1 MSFEIPRRQ
10 YADLYG
16 PTTGDRIRLADT
28 ELFLEIEKDLTVY
41 GEEVVFGGGKVIRDG
56 MGQNGQAT
64 RDGDRPEDDVPD
76 TVITNAVIL
85 DYTGIYKA
93 DVALRDGHI
102 LRIGKAGNPQITDGV
117 DIVIGASTEI
127 IAGERKI
134 LTAGGIDT
142 HIHFISPD
150 QVATALTSGVTTMI
164 GGGTGPAEGTKA
176 TTVTPG
182 KWHIHRMLQAAEAF
196 PMNIGLFGKGH
207 ASAVE
212 PLAEQIRAGAIGL
225 KVHEDWGST
234 TSSIDMSLTVADEY
248 DVQVAIHTD
257 TLNEC
262 GFVEDTI
269 RAINGRVIHT
279 FHTEG
284 AGGGHA
290 PDIIKIAGM
299 PNVLPASTNPTLPYT
314 RNTIEEHLDMLMV
327 CHHLNPDI
335 PEDVA
340 FADSRIRAETIAA
353 EDVLQDMGIFS
364 ITSSDSQ
371 AMGRVGEVITR
382 TWQVADKMK
391 KQRGILAADGGA
403 DLGADGSASGHGNAG
418 SDNFRLKRYVAKYT
432 INPALAQGIADT
444 VGSVEEGKFAD
455 LVLWDPAF
463 FGVKPELVLK
473 GGQIAYALM
482 GDANAS
488 IPTPQPR
495 TMRPMFGAFGKAV
508 QQTSITFLSQAAI
521 DAGVP
526 AELGLEK
533 VIRPVSGIRNLTK
546 ADLKYNDAMPDIQVD
561 PETYQVT
568 VDGVDVTCE
577 PADVLPMAQRYFL
590 F

>member
-28 ELFLEIEKDLTVY
+28 ELFLEIEQDLTVY

-64 RDGDRPEDDVPD
+64 RDGDGRQEDIPD

-102 LRIGKAGNPQITDGV
+102 FRIGKAGNPQIADGV
-117 DIVIGASTEI
+117 DIIIGAGTEI

-196 PMNIGLFGKGH
+196 PMNIGLLGKGH

-225 KVHEDWGST
+225 KVHEDWGAT
-234 TSSIDMSLTVADEY
+234 TSSIDTSLTVADEY

-353 EDVLQDMGIFS
+353 EDVLQDLGIFS

-382 TWQVADKMK
+382 TWQVADGMK
-391 KQRGILAADGGA
+391 KQRGVLQDPLGAEGDGGA
-403 DLGADGSASGHGNAG
+403 HGSAG

-495 TMRPMFGAFGKAV
+495 AMRPMFGAYGKAV
-508 QQTSITFLSQAAI
+508 QQCSITFLSKAAI

-526 AELGLEK
+526 SELGLEK

-546 ADLKYNDAMPDIQVD
+546 ADLKYNDATPDIQVD

-568 VDGVDVTCE
+568 VEGEDVTCK